1 MLIDERQPFF
11 RTLQDRVVFSKG
23 ATASEPIDVVI
34 RYSEVGPETIS
45 GKILGTN
52 RTHASIKPV
61 FEDRSEFYCSVM
73 SAFPDGPARLSSKKV
88 WLRSITARGWREKL
102 PPNEP
107 LTIVGRFECEELL
120 IDERQQDRDFDLPE
134 RTVTFYLSEDAR
146 QWRTAGK
153 EYGFRSFKLDP
164 YADTIDL
171 GTEYPFSIVAQPALV
186 YDRYDRAPERIA
198 AITTPTLT
206 CTTTRAL
213 DSYSTEQFVEET
225 KAAVDDL
232 LLLASVVSRCLIRWH
247 RCGWFGPKG
256 PETLVRPL
264 GIHAL
269 GRDSRGASPDETPVP
284 LHRFAEFAGRGVP
297 KLQSLKRQGLD
308 LTLPIIY
315 LVASDQSRI
324 IEERFSYALLCL
336 ERLVDQHARSRDLS
350 QIVHPKGFE
359 VLRHALAAQ
368 IDAEFLSAESR
379 MIPKADRTPGEA
391 SALVQEKLT
400 ELNRP
405 PFWTVLSALLDEYE
419 VTWTDLYPPG
429 LPRPSFVSTR
439 NKFIHSSD
447 TLPLK
452 LLAQETVRVQAL
464 CERLILRML
473 GWDDPDVPMGYVRR
487 SLITP

>member
-1 MLIDERQPFF
+1 LLFDEREPFF

-23 ATASEPIDVVI
+23 PATSEPVDVVI
-34 RYSEVGPETIS
+34 RYSEVGPETIW
-45 GKILGTN
+45 GEILGTN
-52 RTHASIKPV
+52 RTHASIAPV
-61 FEDRSEFYCSVM
+61 FEDRSEFYCRIA
-73 SAFPDGPARLSSKKV
+73 SAFPDWPARLSSSKV
-88 WLRSITARGWREKL
+88 WLRSISQRGWREKM

-107 LTIVGRFECEELL
+107 VTIVGQFECEELL
-120 IDERQQDRDFDLPE
+120 IDERHQDRDFDLPE
-134 RTVTFYLSEDAR
+134 RTVTFYLSENAR
-146 QWRTAGK
+146 QWRSAGRTY
-153 EYGFRSFKLDP
+153 EFRSFKLNAYP
-164 YADTIDL
+164 DTIDL
-171 GTEYPFSIVAQPALV
+171 ATEYPFSIVAQPALI

-206 CTTTRAL
+206 CTTTGTL

-225 KAAVDDL
+225 KAVVDDL
-232 LLLASVVSRCLIRWH
+232 LLLASLVSRCLIRWH
-247 RCGWFGPKG
+247 RCSWFGLKG
-256 PETLVRPL
+256 AETLVRPL

-269 GRDSRGASPDETPVP
+269 GRDSRGTSPDETPVP

-336 ERLVDQHARSRDLS
+336 ERLADHHGRSRDLS

-368 IDAEFLSAESR
+368 IEAEFLSAESR
-379 MIPKADRTPGEA
+379 MIPKPHRTPSEA
-391 SALVQEKLT
+391 SALMQEKLA

-405 PFWTVLSALLDEYE
+405 PFWTVLSALLEEYG

-429 LPRPSFVSTR
+429 LPRPSFISTR

-473 GWDDPDVPMGYVRR
+473 GWDDSHVPMGYVRR